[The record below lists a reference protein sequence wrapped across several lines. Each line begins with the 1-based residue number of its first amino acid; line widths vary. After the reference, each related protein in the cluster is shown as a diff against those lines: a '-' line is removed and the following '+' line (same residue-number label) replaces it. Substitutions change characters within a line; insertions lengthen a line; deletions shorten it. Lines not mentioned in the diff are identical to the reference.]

1 MKTLP
6 AKRDHPTPAPLRL
19 QLRLSGRRATQQAL
33 SLIEILIVIAVI
45 GVLAA
50 LFIPYISNFQ
60 SGAQESV
67 ARQQQAELQTALG
80 NWISAASSTSGGL
93 AAARATYTSTDN
105 KLSLLQNYLQ
115 AATYANLQSSGNSV
129 TSAALTG
136 SRASL
141 QFSSWTVGGAPSII
155 WVNAP

>member
-1 MKTLP
+1 
-6 AKRDHPTPAPLRL
+6 
-19 QLRLSGRRATQQAL
+19 
-33 SLIEILIVIAVI
+33 LIELLIVIAILAVI
-45 GVLAA
+45 AGL
-50 LFIPYISNFQ
+50 LLPQISRVGNTA
-60 SGAQESV
+60 SELV

-93 AAARATYTSTDN
+93 AAARAAYTSTDN

-115 AATYANLQSSGNSV
+115 VATYASLQSSGNSV
-129 TSAALTG
+129 SSAALTA

-141 QFSSWTVGGAPSII
+141 QFSSWTVGGTPSVI